1 MLHVTPRDIDLTRR
15 RCKLSDET
23 DGMHVFQRYSKDA
36 CDLENKLHFA
46 VDTCGYCVPWNI
58 PMMSLLIPDNV
69 YTRFCDAFEHRCMSD
84 AIANLDTPYNKVSK
98 MLVGQNHIQILDQ
111 SDQVDHIFDWDLGQ
125 ESLAQSNP

>member
-1 MLHVTPRDIDLTRR
+1 MNLQISMYVSLNLLHVTPRDIDLNRR

-46 VDTCGYCVPWNI
+46 VDSCGYCVPWNI

-69 YTRFCDAFEHRCMSD
+69 YTRFCDAFEHQCMSK
-84 AIANLDTPYNKVSK
+84 AIENLDTPYSKVSK
-98 MLVGQNHIQILDQ
+98 MLVGQNYVHPNFRPIR
-111 SDQVDHIFDWDLGQ
+111 S
-125 ESLAQSNP
+125 S

>member
-1 MLHVTPRDIDLTRR
+1 MLHVTPRKIDLERR
-15 RCKLSDET
+15 ECKLSDET
-23 DGMHVFQRYSKDA
+23 DGMHIFQRYSKDA

-84 AIANLDTPYNKVSK
+84 AIANLDTPYKKVSE
-98 MLVGQNHIQILDQ
+98 MLSSQKSVQILDQ
-111 SDQVDHIFDWDLGQ
+111 LDQT
-125 ESLAQSNP
+125 N